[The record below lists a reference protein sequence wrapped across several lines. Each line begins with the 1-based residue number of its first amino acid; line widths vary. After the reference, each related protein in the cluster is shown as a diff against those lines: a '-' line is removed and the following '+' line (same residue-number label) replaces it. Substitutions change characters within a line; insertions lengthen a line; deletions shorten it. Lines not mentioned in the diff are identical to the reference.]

1 MEVVSEKLL
10 KETTMPNKNMF
21 TFPNKVDVFVL
32 F

>member
-10 KETTMPNKNMF
+10 KGTNMPNKNMF
-21 TFPNKVDVFVL
+21 TFPNKVHVFVL